1 MRHSNRNVRRRR
13 RKQIAKSASIATMSL
28 VSFSL
33 VAGAAVDRSLFIFD
47 DEVSR
52 MPGLRFAQVK
62 RGGARRGRRGM
73 PGLRAMP
80 GGRAGGLIPPD
91 KKRMGAGGVAPL
103 DKKRMG
109 VGPASPGFLQSAP
122 AVDSATKSPAK
133 PPK

>member
-1 MRHSNRNVRRRR
+1 MRHSNRNARRRR
-13 RKQIAKSASIATMSL
+13 RKQIAKSASIATMGL
-28 VSFSL
+28 LSFS
-33 VAGAAVDRSLFIFD
+33 VAAADRSLFIFD
-47 DEVSR
+47 DEMSR

-62 RGGARRGRRGM
+62 RGGARRGRRGTR
-73 PGLRAMP
+73 GLRAMP
-80 GGRAGGLIPPD
+80 GGRFGGLVPPD
-91 KKRMGAGGVAPL
+91 KKRMGVGGVAPL